1 MQLKNFTY
9 LLIVMLGVLQPTLRK
24 IPKFQLIFCFGN
36 FAEKQHSFR
45 KFSGESSETAFPQN
59 FHTRK
64 LGEILLFYSVPVM

>member
-24 IPKFQLIFCFGN
+24 IPKFQLIFCFEN

-45 KFSGESSETAFPQN
+45 KFSGESSETL
-59 FHTRK
+59 RK
-64 LGEILLFYSVPVM
+64 LLFHRISIPEN